1 MMRQSQYER
10 MLQDLQETHQRLEA
24 LLDNFGRMLGVTES
38 LFNGQEGI
46 SARLRML
53 EDYLDDIRTKC
64 AYSCLF
70 GFCGGMLAGL
80 TAFFFM

>member
-1 MMRQSQYER
+1 MRQSQYER
-10 MLQDLQETHQRLEA
+10 MLQELKETRQEIEVLTDQF
-24 LLDNFGRMLGVTES
+24 DRMLGVTES

-53 EDYLDDIRTKC
+53 EDVLDDIRTKC

-80 TAFFFM
+80 TAYFFM